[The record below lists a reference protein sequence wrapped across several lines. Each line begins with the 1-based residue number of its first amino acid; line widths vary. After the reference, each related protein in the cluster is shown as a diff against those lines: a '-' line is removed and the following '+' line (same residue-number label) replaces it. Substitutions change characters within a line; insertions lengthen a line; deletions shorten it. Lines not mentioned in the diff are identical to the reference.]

1 MKTHKGKHGRQ
12 IPGPGVGGGGAT
24 QHRVNT
30 PSWPTPSPDTLRN
43 VASHEHES
51 HLEAGRPRF
60 SGFVYWL
67 FQSFQEE
74 DCVRNQLLS
83 KTGLWGE
90 RGVDRGGSGAKLVA
104 QVPTAWVGVSASR
117 GQGPLTEVWAG
128 PGGPT
133 GRVKC
138 CCFAT
143 EGSEGG
149 CSLSLERAGYRQ
161 RECWTEAAV
170 TVKPEGAGRDNTQPL
185 SSPDPCQCFP
195 LADTPEQVRS
205 HGGQPPGQ
213 GWVEN
218 GWRVGE
224 EEGAA
229 SSPAHLGK
237 GKPHSGPLSMK
248 AGDEPSGRRE
258 MSQTGCWNRAPIHF
272 LTDRDMVVGA

>member
-1 MKTHKGKHGRQ
+1 MPLSTVSTPP
-12 IPGPGVGGGGAT
+12 PGP
-24 QHRVNT
+24 
-30 PSWPTPSPDTLRN
+30 PPPPTVSGMWHLTSTRAIWKLDAHAFL
-43 VASHEHES
+43 ASCTGCS
-51 HLEAGRPRF
+51 RASRR
-60 SGFVYWL
+60 
-67 FQSFQEE
+67 
-74 DCVRNQLLS
+74 
-83 KTGLWGE
+83 KTVSETNFLAKLGC
-90 RGVDRGGSGAKLVA
+90 GGSGVWTEVVV
-104 QVPTAWVGVSASR
+104 VPGWWLRFPQPGWGVSASR

-133 GRVKC
+133 GRVKR

-170 TVKPEGAGRDNTQPL
+170 TAKPEGAGRDNTQPL
-185 SSPDPCQCFP
+185 SSPAPCQCLP

-205 HGGQPPGQ
+205 HGGRPPGQ

-237 GKPHSGPLSMK
+237 GKPHSGPPSMK
-248 AGDEPSGRRE
+248 AGDEPSGRSE
-258 MSQTGCWNRAPIHF
+258 MSQTGCWDRAPIHF